1 MCACTSCNIC
11 ICIQFRV
18 CIFYQALEV
27 HRVSAHYCAQDLL
40 VFHCTGCTGLLVHWY
55 TVQCTVYQCTNS
67 VHGAL
72 FSPHITGAP
81 LLVFSPHITD
91 SEHSTTPFI
100 HVAPSRIQSAWNV
113 NSKYLER
120 CLWLPCKLIIFMS
133 SDDDGSASGN
143 ADGIDELGC
152 W

>member
-1 MCACTSCNIC
+1 MCIFLLLLQGRRRHIKRVIGAPYAVPAVRSSLHTMYNVQCVHARCTSCNIC

-100 HVAPSRIQSAWNV
+100 HVAPSRIQSA
-113 NSKYLER
+113 
-120 CLWLPCKLIIFMS
+120 
-133 SDDDGSASGN
+133 
-143 ADGIDELGC
+143 
-152 W
+152 